1 MSNVIKSVAAE
12 LTNKNKRV
20 IIPAGSMLTTVNVV
34 NVVENGNMEGLDTKI
49 ANVLSNELNNI
60 RNNIL
65 PLIKEY
71 GKFVNESIASRID
84 SNPLKDVNIHTVDL
98 PIVIG
103 EMISRNIININ
114 GDKSRRINDKSLVI
128 TRPDVSK
135 IKEYLTYGS
144 GQMESL
150 IRTFISTIPDT
161 ELVRIWDTYLLNV
174 SSMNNNFVTIGNKV
188 NNGIY
193 GLDLFVLSILV
204 KNLVKTMPDTVRVP
218 VSIYNDA
225 IISLDA
231 VLDNKIALFIT
242 NMEANTK
249 IGKVI
254 LKGDNLNEVVVIKDN
269 YNKFLND
276 GGSPEAIYG
285 AILNKVSSLDIIN
298 LTKDKDMY
306 SNKWDIYLKNETIKT
321 KLGTLEQHRIA
332 YRLGITELF
341 NNFMDEELKASI
353 PSGIVDNINDV
364 IVAFLNNKK
373 PEKLFDVNDIVE
385 DFVTEVLFGHTNA
398 EEFIKY
404 MKHYSRLNPNITAKE
419 AATYASADLVTDYLL
434 TMIEIK

>member
-1 MSNVIKSVAAE
+1 MSNVIKSVANE
-12 LTNKNKRV
+12 LTSKNKRV
-20 IIPAGSMLTTVNVV
+20 IIPAGSMLMTVNPV

-71 GKFVNESIASRID
+71 GKFVNDSINSRLN
-84 SNPLKDVNIHTVDL
+84 SNPLKDVNIYTVEL
-98 PIVIG
+98 PLVIG
-103 EMISRNIININ
+103 EMISRNIINLN
-114 GDKSRRINDKSLVI
+114 GDKNRRINDKSLVL

-135 IKEYLTYGS
+135 IKEYLNYGS

-150 IRTFISTIPDT
+150 IRNFVSGIPDT
-161 ELVRIWDTYLLNV
+161 ELVRIWETYLLNI
-174 SSMNNNFVTIGNKV
+174 SSMNNNYVTIGSKV
-188 NNGIY
+188 NNGVY

-204 KNLVKTMPDTVRVP
+204 KNLIKVIPDTVRVP
-218 VSIYNDA
+218 VSVYNDA
-225 IISLDA
+225 IVSLDA
-231 VLDNKIALFIT
+231 VLDNKIAMFI
-242 NMEANTK
+242 NAMEANTK
-249 IGKVI
+249 VGKVI
-254 LKGDNLNEVVVIKDN
+254 LKANGINEVVVVKDN
-269 YNKFLND
+269 YNKFLNEN
-276 GGSPEAIYG
+276 GVPEAIYG
-285 AILNKVSSLDIIN
+285 AVLSNVTSLDIIN

-306 SNKWDIYLKNETIKT
+306 VNKWDTYIKNEYIKA
-321 KLGTLEQHRIA
+321 KLGTLEQHRLA
-332 YRLGITELF
+332 YRLGVTELF

-353 PSGIVDNINDV
+353 PSNIVDNINDV
-364 IVAFLNNKK
+364 IIAFLNSKK
-373 PEKLFDVNDIVE
+373 PEKLFDINDIVE

-434 TMIEIK
+434 TMIEIR

>member
-12 LTNKNKRV
+12 LTSKNKRV

-34 NVVENGNMEGLDTKI
+34 NVVENGSMEGLDTKI

-71 GKFVNESIASRID
+71 GKFVNESIASRLN
-84 SNPLKDVNIHTVDL
+84 SNPLKDVNIYTVEL
-98 PIVIG
+98 PLVIG
-103 EMISRNIININ
+103 EMISRNIINVN
-114 GDKSRRINDKSLVI
+114 GDKTRRINDKSLVL

-150 IRTFISTIPDT
+150 VRGFISNISDN
-161 ELVRIWDTYLLNV
+161 ELVRIWDTYLLNI
-174 SSMNNNFVTIGNKV
+174 SSMNNNFITMGTKV
-188 NNGIY
+188 NSGIY
-193 GLDLFVLSILV
+193 GLDLFVMSILV
-204 KNLVKTMPDTVRVP
+204 KNLVKVVPETVRVP
-218 VSIYNDA
+218 ISTYNDA
-225 IISLDA
+225 IVSLDA
-231 VLDNKIALFIT
+231 VLDNKVAMYIKA
-242 NMEANTK
+242 MEANTN

-254 LKGDNLNEVVVIKDN
+254 LKGENLNEVIVIKDN
-269 YNKFLND
+269 YNKFLNN

-285 AILNKVSSLDIIN
+285 AILDKVSSLDINN

-306 SNKWDIYLKNETIKT
+306 TNKWDTYLKNESIKA

-332 YRLGITELF
+332 YRLGVTELF
-341 NNFMDEELKASI
+341 NNFMDDDLKSTI
-353 PSGIVDNINDV
+353 PDEIVNNINEV
-364 IVAFLNNKK
+364 TIAFLNSKK

-385 DFVTEVLFGHTNA
+385 DFITEVLFGHTNA

-434 TMIEIK
+434 TMIEIR